1 MNSKSFNP
9 GKYDSMMCPSC
20 YGCGYVYNPNHQPCT
35 NCAGFGLIKWETER
49 GTNISPDEGKLVN
62 ITKAIDL

>member
-1 MNSKSFNP
+1 MNSRSFNP
-9 GKYDSMMCPSC
+9 GKYDTMMCPSC